1 MEFYD
6 RYKDHR
12 DKFEIFAFHSA
23 SAKTFEELDPKMES
37 IIKKLWDGKELP
49 FPILLDATG
58 ESLRRFSIKAL
69 GTHVLIDPDGKV
81 VKGGGIKALEAGVK
95 KLIEKSKNR
104 SQADKRERGR
114 DL

>member
-1 MEFYD
+1 MAFYEK
-6 RYKDHR
+6 YKDHR

-23 SAKTFEELDPKMES
+23 SAKTFKELDPKMKS
-37 IIKKLWDGKELP
+37 IIKNPWGGRELP

-81 VKGGGIKALEAGVK
+81 VKGDGIRTLEAGVK
-95 KLIEKSKNR
+95 KLIEE
-104 SQADKRERGR
+104 SQNQSQKKKGKR
-114 DL
+114 